1 MSTSVTHVRH
11 GTAVRTLSDDVLG
24 TFKVDVEVEE
34 KEEEEE
40 EEEEEDSC
48 DDVSF

>member
-11 GTAVRTLSDDVLG
+11 GTAVRTLSDDELG
-24 TFKVDVEVEE
+24 TFEIEVEE
-34 KEEEEE
+34 EVEEEDGEE
-40 EEEEEDSC
+40 DKDSC